1 MIRTVWLD
9 NPPVNAISPAV
20 IAHVYDALAD
30 LGDTRVVVL
39 RGRGERAFSAG
50 ADIGGFQGGEAESD
64 HPAGITPL
72 AAFLEALPVPV
83 VAAIHGYCLGGGLEI
98 ALGCDL
104 RIATPDA
111 QFGFPEVKL
120 GLLPGGGGTQRAPR
134 LIGAGRAAWLIMSG
148 ERIPAEQALQWGL
161 IEGVYDDLEHGI
173 ETIAGALAK
182 QSPHALRQIKELL
195 VETREQVDY
204 ERESGAFAA
213 CLGSEDG
220 QEGVAAFLE
229 KREPQWT
236 GSR

>member
-1 MIRTVWLD
+1 MIKTVWLD
-9 NPPVNAISPAV
+9 NPPVNAISPGL
-20 IAHVYDALAD
+20 IAHVYDELAD
-30 LGDTRVVVL
+30 LGDARVVVL

-50 ADIGGFQGGEAESD
+50 ADIGGFQGEREESE

-72 AAFLEALPVPV
+72 AAFLEGLPVPV
-83 VAAIHGYCLGGGLEI
+83 VAAVHGYCLGGGLEV
-98 ALGCDL
+98 ALACDV

-148 ERIPAEQALQWGL
+148 ERIPAERALQWGL
-161 IEGVYDDLEHGI
+161 IEGIFDDLEAGI
-173 ETIAGALAK
+173 DEIAGTLAK
-182 QSPHALRQIKELL
+182 QSPHAIRQIKELL
-195 VETREQVDY
+195 NATREAPDY
-204 ERESGAFAA
+204 DREMQAFGA
-213 CLGSEDG
+213 CLASEDG

-236 GSR
+236 GR